1 MAGSLDIAAFDV
13 YVSARHVRTVVD
25 STPSVRHRSARGHG
39 TYPSAACCRVRP
51 ATTTRAGRLKPT
63 DLSRPNAERIE
74 VLGSST
80 IRRRSYRH
88 AWLSGHESSPATFLT
103 ALWPCRLLAPRT
115 GHVHTAQPALSQ
127 RTVTVSSDDLWV
139 NGKEVAGIDL
149 PQTFASL
156 RGASRRRPREGHL
169 AAMSANILLTRQKE
183 RAPSRFPGK
192 GPDLRFNVV
201 AGAGFEPA
209 TSGL

>member
-1 MAGSLDIAAFDV
+1 MVVAGSLDIAAFDV

-39 TYPSAACCRVRP
+39 TYPSAVCCRVRP
-51 ATTTRAGRLKPT
+51 ATTTRARRLKPT

-139 NGKEVAGIDL
+139 NGKEVAEYDL

-156 RGASRRRPREGHL
+156 RQPLRRRPLEGHL
-169 AAMSANILLTRQKE
+169 EAMSADVLLTTQGQG
-183 RAPSRFPGK
+183 PSRNRGK
-192 GPDLRFNVV
+192 GP
-201 AGAGFEPA
+201 
-209 TSGL
+209 